1 MLRRVGAVAVCLLT
15 AMGVAVAQEGKA
27 DVTLS
32 GMAAFSKDTS
42 GNGIDQAVTN
52 SGGFLASFRYNMRG
66 RSGVELNYGF
76 LRDSHLYTNTSSLAF
91 NEQQANVHELTGAY
105 VYRLNRVWKVNPFV
119 LGGGGFLIFKPI
131 STSTLSVAGVSTDV
145 KGTFLYGAGVNY
157 RLTDSLGLRLQ
168 YRGLLYKSPDFG
180 VSAVSS
186 GAWAHTAEPSVGITL
201 RF

>member
-1 MLRRVGAVAVCLLT
+1 MLRTVGVVAVCLL
-15 AMGVAVAQEGKA
+15 AAGIAVAQEAKA

-32 GMAAFSKDTS
+32 GMAVFSKNTS

-66 RSGVELNYGF
+66 RSGVEFNYGF
-76 LRDSHLYTNTSSLAF
+76 LRDSQLYTNTSSLAF
-91 NEQQANVHELTGAY
+91 NEQQANVHELSGAY

-131 STSTLSVAGVSTDV
+131 STSTLSVPGASTDV

-180 VSAVSS
+180 VSTVSA
-186 GAWAHTAEPSVGITL
+186 GTWANTAEPSVGITL